1 MFHTGSKHSQRQLQ
15 SSEPYTRL
23 CLQEAPNPGGAAL
36 QTTNTQSAVTVMP
49 THVPLRPR
57 GKSQARLGQKESP
70 RSRKSA
76 NVPSTSPG
84 CPSMA
89 CKSWATAEYV
99 PCWRECSGLRVSHSL
114 EPPSRVPKVT
124 GEVAAKPRRKPW
136 ILGVQLLN
144 SVASGYLKNYLLPPQ
159 GKKKKK
165 KVGICFNQSK
175 ATSHRRKST

>member
-15 SSEPYTRL
+15 RPEPYTFL

-36 QTTNTQSAVTVMP
+36 QTINTQSAVTVMP
-49 THVPLRPR
+49 AHVPLRPR

-84 CPSMA
+84 CPPWHVSHLQ
-89 CKSWATAEYV
+89 ATAEYV
-99 PCWRECSGLRVSHSL
+99 PCWRECSELRVSHSL
-114 EPPSRVPKVT
+114 EPLSRVPKVT

-136 ILGVQLLN
+136 VMGVQLLN
-144 SVASGYLKNYLLPPQ
+144 SVASGNLKNYLLPPQ
-159 GKKKKK
+159 EKKKKI
-165 KVGICFNQSK
+165 GICFSQSK
-175 ATSHRRKST
+175 ATSHRWKST